1 METTENITLI
11 EIIIAFAGFFAFIS
25 IAFYGLF
32 LTFKKRIEREQ
43 EALRNAEINFERQ
56 INEASLKA
64 EQQERVQIA
73 MDLHDEIG
81 SLMTVLK
88 INMINAKNR
97 MDQPERLHK
106 LLNHTSVMI
115 EKTADAVRDIS
126 NRISPPT
133 LTKMGIEVT
142 LIDLVTEVNATVEMI
157 ILYKSNLAE
166 QRFRLEAE
174 LNIYRII
181 KEMINNILKHSHS
194 DKLHLQLTLSE
205 SWLKI
210 DFKYEGIGL
219 NNAQVA
225 HLLRVSKGNGL
236 KSIQSRVNNLRATIS
251 YELSKNET
259 AEIHIKIPVN
269 EIKN

>member
-1 METTENITLI
+1 METTIEVGILKFILIGMTLML
-11 EIIIAFAGFFAFIS
+11 GFILAFI
-25 IAFYGLF
+25 YLF
-32 LTFKKRIEREQ
+32 QTYKLRIEREQ

-64 EQQERVQIA
+64 EEQERVQIA

-81 SLMTVLK
+81 ALMTVLK
-88 INMINAKNR
+88 INMVNAKNR
-97 MDQPERLHK
+97 MDQPERLYK
-106 LLNHTSVMI
+106 VLNDTSDMI
-115 EKTADAVRDIS
+115 EKTADAVRNIS

-142 LIDLVTEVNATVEMI
+142 LIELVATVNSTGKMI
-157 ILYKSNLAE
+157 IIYKSDLE
-166 QRFRLEAE
+166 DKRFRLDSE

-181 KEMINNILKHSHS
+181 KEMINNILKHSHA
-194 DKLHLQLTLSE
+194 DKLYLQLAVNDD
-205 SWLKI
+205 WLKI

-219 NNAQVA
+219 NNDQVG

-236 KSIQSRVNNLRATIS
+236 KSIQSRINNLHATIS
-251 YELSKNET
+251 YELSKNQN